1 MSVSFQTALSKW
13 SLPCLGS
20 WSWAVV
26 ATFLNCSKGGS
37 AVKNPPARA
46 GDMGLIPGLGR
57 CPREGNGSP
66 LQCSSLGNS
75 MDRGAWLQ
83 SLGSQR
89 VRNDS
94 VTKQQQRN
102 IHNINF
108 TVLRV
113 YNLSGLKC
121 MQSLPSLQMKTLV
134 IKKHST
140 HY

>member
-1 MSVSFQTALSKW
+1 
-13 SLPCLGS
+13 
-20 WSWAVV
+20 
-26 ATFLNCSKGGS
+26 
-37 AVKNPPARA
+37 
-46 GDMGLIPGLGR
+46 
-57 CPREGNGSP
+57 
-66 LQCSSLGNS
+66 

-140 HY
+140 HTTKYKVSEQQGPNV